1 MSNWDMD
8 DETVIIDGLNFDS
21 YQKVQAGNPDPFK
34 IKWSSLRKY
43 DDLEKNLRRRTDRQF
58 EKTQQVEQTKGSG
71 DAKTKQL
78 NPSSQ
83 IYNGYSVF
91 DVVQPHFD
99 VERLAHYYSTHPYN
113 HAAVDTK
120 VANMVS
126 LGYKWELTQNAKL
139 RLQSKK
145 TDEQV
150 KSAHRKVD
158 RTRIVMGK
166 WLDNLNKD
174 YTFSTIME
182 NVVTDLEAVG
192 NGYLEIGRKSNGQ
205 IGYIGHIPATTVRVR
220 RQKDGFVQIIGSK
233 AVFFGNYGVENIGYN
248 PVTSDANPNQ
258 IIHFKEYSPTNTF
271 YGVPDIVAAGQAAVG
286 DQLAQQYNIDYF
298 QNSAVPR
305 YVVYVKGAKLSSDSE
320 RRLFEFMQNNLKGN
334 SHRTLLIPLPPDN
347 EQSKVEFNMEP
358 IEAGVQEGS
367 FTKYHSDNSHDILAA
382 HQVPMSKIGQGD
394 GSLAGTIAADRT
406 FKEQVARPGQRLI
419 EKQVNKLVAE
429 VTDIVELRFKE
440 LTLTDEQA
448 AAQIAEKYLRSQVLT
463 PNEVREQLGYP
474 SIDGGD
480 EVIEL
485 NARQAA
491 DANNEA
497 QGSDERATDRENNQA
512 DSPITVQGRK
522 PKGEGSSI
530 KGYLP

>member
-1 MSNWDMD
+1 MPEWDMD
-8 DETVIIDGLNFDS
+8 DDTVIIDGLNFDT
-21 YQKVQAGNPDPFK
+21 YQKVNAKNPDPFK
-34 IKWSSLRKY
+34 GQWTSLRKFSG
-43 DDLEKNLRRRTDRQF
+43 LEKNFKRRTDRSF
-58 EKTQQVEQTKGSG
+58 EKAEVERTKGAG

-78 NPSSQ
+78 NPSLQ

-91 DVVQPHFD
+91 DVVQPQFD
-99 VERLAHYYSTHPYN
+99 IDRLAHYYTTHPYN

-126 LGYKWELTQNAKL
+126 LGYKWELTAASKLKLQAK
-139 RLQSKK
+139 S
-145 TDEQV
+145 TEEQV
-150 KSAHRKVD
+150 RAANRKID
-158 RTRIVMGK
+158 RQRLMLNK
-166 WLDNLNKD
+166 WLDSLNKD

-192 NGYLEIGRKSNGQ
+192 NGYLEVGRKSNKQ
-205 IGYIGHIPATTVRVR
+205 VGYIGHIPATSLRVR
-220 RQKDGFVQIIGSK
+220 TKKDGFVQIIGNK
-233 AVFFGNYGVENIGYN
+233 AVFFANYGVDNIGYN
-248 PVTSDANPNQ
+248 PVTSDPNPNQ

-298 QNSAVPR
+298 ENKAVPR

-347 EQSKVEFNMEP
+347 EQSKVEFKMEP

-367 FTKYHSDNSHDILAA
+367 FTKYHADNSQDILAA

-394 GSLAGTIAADRT
+394 GSLAGTLASDRT

-419 EKQVNKLVAE
+419 EKQVNKIVSE
-429 VTDIVELRFKE
+429 VTDVVELRFKE

-448 AAQIAEKYLRSQVLT
+448 AAQVAEKYLRSQVLT

-474 SIDGGD
+474 AIDGGD

-491 DANNEA
+491 DSENERR
-497 QGSDERATDRENNQA
+497 GSDSRAVERENNQA
-512 DSPITVQGRK
+512 DSPITVNGRK
-522 PKGEGSSI
+522 PQGESNSQ
-530 KGYLP
+530 